1 MPGKDPVGAARLWW
15 RDGAF
20 WLGDVGVLSD
30 FRGMGYGDLLVRLLL
45 FKALSHGAHFLR
57 LETPEEAVAFFA
69 RYGFCEECRQGG
81 RAVMGLAAADV
92 RLDRCGAAASD
103 AGFVPRTRRARAC
116 IPARSARL
124 RGPFF
129 EIPSGAAGGS

>member
-1 MPGKDPVGAARLWW
+1 MGAARLWW

-57 LETPEEAVAFFA
+57 LEAPEEAVAFFA

-81 RAVMGLAAADV
+81 RPSWASLPPTCAWTAA
-92 RLDRCGAAASD
+92 GAAAPD
-103 AGFVPRTRRARAC
+103 AVFVPRIRTRRARAYF
-116 IPARSARL
+116 PA
-124 RGPFF
+124 
-129 EIPSGAAGGS
+129 